1 METVDPYFAVKLIE
15 KTANPQ
21 QAMWRA
27 LHQDYAEGFALD
39 DTAPSEKKAGEIIVK
54 QLLAG
59 NRGHY
64 GPLEHVQIILN
75 CGWFPHSTIVQLRT
89 HRTGVSFDVQSQ
101 RYTSKRVIDVA
112 KLDRKVDE
120 VFYLRPVGT
129 YTDRQG
135 SRYAYTEEMQA
146 EDREDCRNAAIKY
159 AYRVEE
165 MGVTEEHARDLLPQG
180 IRQHFVMSANLRS
193 LLHILLIRGK
203 KDAQLEV
210 QHLCELTLPHL
221 KEWVPQVYDWFEA
234 NLWLKGRLAP

>member
-1 METVDPYFAVKLIE
+1 MDKYFRVEVIE
-15 KTANPQ
+15 KASKPQ
-21 QAMWRA
+21 QACWRA
-27 LHQDYAEGFALD
+27 MHQDYSEGFVFD
-39 DTAPSEKKAGEIIVK
+39 EYAPPEKEAGDYIVK
-54 QLLAG
+54 HCLTG

-64 GPLEHVQIILN
+64 GILEHAQIVLN

-89 HRTGVSFDVQSQ
+89 HRVGVSFDTQSQ
-101 RYTSKRVIDVA
+101 RYTSQRVIDVA
-112 KLDRKVDE
+112 KLDRPVDE
-120 VFYLRPVGT
+120 VFYLRPIGT

-135 SRYAYTEEMQA
+135 SRYVYTEEMQA

-159 AYRVEE
+159 AYRVEK

-210 QHLCELTLPHL
+210 QQLCELTLPHL
-221 KEWVPQVYDWFEA
+221 KEWCPQVSAWFEA